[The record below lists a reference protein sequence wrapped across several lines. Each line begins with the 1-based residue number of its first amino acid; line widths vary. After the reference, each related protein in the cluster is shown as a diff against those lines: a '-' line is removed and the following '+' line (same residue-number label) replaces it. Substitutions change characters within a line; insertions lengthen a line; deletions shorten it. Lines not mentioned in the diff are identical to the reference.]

1 MAEEAN
7 EKEMS
12 ITEHLGDLRK
22 VLIISLIAVA
32 VTSSVMFGFFREQL
46 LDFIMQPLIALGVPL
61 VYLRITEAFFAQ
73 FKLCLLVGLILAMP
87 IILYEIWYFIAPAL
101 KPNEKKLVRIVVPLA
116 IILFFV
122 GAVFAYF
129 TILQVMIR
137 FLVLFGGEELLPM
150 LSIDLYISFLARV
163 LVPFGLIFE
172 MPIISYFV
180 TKVGWLTPQWM
191 IKNRKWAFLISFIV
205 GAILTP
211 SGDPLSQSLMALPI
225 YLLYEISIIVAKVT
239 TNRAKR
245 EGTEEIAA

>member
-1 MAEEAN
+1 VAEEAN

-101 KPNEKKLVRIVVPLA
+101 KPGEKKLVRIVVPLA

-225 YLLYEISIIVAKVT
+225 YFLYEISIIVAKVT
-239 TNRAKR
+239 TNRAKK

>member
-1 MAEEAN
+1 VAEEAN

-32 VTSSVMFGFFREQL
+32 VTSSIMFGFFREQL

-101 KPNEKKLVRIVVPLA
+101 KPGEKKLVRIVVPLA

>member
-1 MAEEAN
+1 VAEEAN

-101 KPNEKKLVRIVVPLA
+101 KPGEKKLVRIVVPLA

>member
-1 MAEEAN
+1 VAEEAN

-101 KPNEKKLVRIVVPLA
+101 KPGEKKLVRIVVPLA

-205 GAILTP
+205 GAVLTP